1 MKPIRHKVVTC
12 FALLATIS
20 LLAAQCGGAS
30 KPPPAST
37 PAAAAPATS
46 APTAVEATG
55 AAPAP
60 TPTEAAQATP
70 ALTPAEAVQEEKES
84 FDTIFPLPDDVQ
96 NFTGDGGESPVNF
109 QTSLSLDEVVEF
121 YRQAFTEQGLTERTI
136 LTEISDS
143 GFSMVFDGWPNG
155 KAVVIQGVD
164 FGTSMNVNI
173 RFEDV

>member
-1 MKPIRHKVVTC
+1 MGCISHKLVT
-12 FALLATIS
+12 FFVLLTTTG
-20 LLAAQCGGAS
+20 LLAAQCGGATS
-30 KPPPAST
+30 VPPAST
-37 PAAAAPATS
+37 LA
-46 APTAVEATG
+46 EATQP
-55 AAPAP
+55 AEATRAAP
-60 TPTEAAQATP
+60 TPTAADAAQ
-70 ALTPAEAVQEEKES
+70 VEKQS
-84 FDTIFPLPDDVQ
+84 YDTVFPLPDDVQ
-96 NFTGDGGESPVNF
+96 NFTGDGGESPINF
-109 QTSLSLDEVVEF
+109 QTSLSLDEVIEF